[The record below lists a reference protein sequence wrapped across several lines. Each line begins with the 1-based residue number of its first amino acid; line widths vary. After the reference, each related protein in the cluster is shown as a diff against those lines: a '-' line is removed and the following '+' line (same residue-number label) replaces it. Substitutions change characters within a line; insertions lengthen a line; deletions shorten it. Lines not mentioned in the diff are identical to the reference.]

1 MWRVLNKVLA
11 VSDGAVLVLV
21 LVPNP
26 SDVSAGS
33 TAGFGTRCLKKN
45 ELRSRDS
52 RVASQTNK
60 RSDLK
65 ALTYEADN
73 AKQWGLGVVH
83 RDL

>member
-1 MWRVLNKVLA
+1 MCQQGAQRVSEPDA
-11 VSDGAVLVLV
+11 
-21 LVPNP
+21 
-26 SDVSAGS
+26 
-33 TAGFGTRCLKKN
+33 FKKN